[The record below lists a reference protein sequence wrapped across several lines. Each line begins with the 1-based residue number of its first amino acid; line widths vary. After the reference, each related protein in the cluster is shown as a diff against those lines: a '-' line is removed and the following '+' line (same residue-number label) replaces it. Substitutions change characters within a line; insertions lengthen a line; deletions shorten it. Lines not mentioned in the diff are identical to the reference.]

1 MEEPGGD
8 ELGICRSLLPDRRD
22 GIYSIGVLNKRT
34 KNMILD
40 QAGFLSH
47 TPCKIHMLGLK
58 PSLNPFSV
66 VITEKPQTGLFIK
79 KKRFILFVVPEV

>member
-34 KNMILD
+34 KKV
-40 QAGFLSH
+40 Q
-47 TPCKIHMLGLK
+47 
-58 PSLNPFSV
+58 
-66 VITEKPQTGLFIK
+66 
-79 KKRFILFVVPEV
+79 